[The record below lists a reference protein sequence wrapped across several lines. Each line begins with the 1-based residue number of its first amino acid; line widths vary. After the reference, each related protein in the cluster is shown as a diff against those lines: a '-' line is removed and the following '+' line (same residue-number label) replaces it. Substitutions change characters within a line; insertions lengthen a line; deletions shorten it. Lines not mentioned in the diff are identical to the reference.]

1 MQSISAM
8 MLSPASFSHAQE
20 FLLQRAR
27 PLERAL
33 FRFHF
38 ENAPAG
44 EVRQALAAF
53 QNEDGGFGRA
63 LEPDFRLPASSAL
76 ATSLALKSLREAGI
90 PARDPMVVAALRW
103 SQGAFDRALDR
114 WAAVPPAVNDW
125 PHAPW
130 WTWAAPGQPCFTANP
145 SVEFVAHLW
154 RYREAVDPAF
164 LSEITARAED
174 LLHRLPDRPEMH
186 DLLCVI
192 HLAETP
198 SVPAVLRN
206 QAANYARQAGPLI
219 VARDPGAW
227 TGYAVKPLALAPRA
241 DSLLAQLL
249 DEPVRANLEFEIQR
263 QGADGAWAPN
273 WNWGGLFPKD
283 WPQAESEW
291 QGVLTLQSLLTLRSY
306 GCLADV
312 GYETVAPPHSL
323 ACR

>member
-1 MQSISAM
+1 M
-8 MLSPASFSHAQE
+8 MLTPASFSNAQE

-76 ATSLALKSLREAGI
+76 ATSLALKYLREAGL
-90 PARDPMVVAALRW
+90 PARDPLVGAALCW
-103 SQGAFDRALDR
+103 TQAAFDHGLDR
-114 WAAVPPAVNDW
+114 WPAVPGAVNDW

-130 WTWAAPGQPCFTANP
+130 WIWSGPGQPGFTANP

-154 RYREAVDPAF
+154 RYREAVDATF
-164 LSEITARAED
+164 LSEITARAEE
-174 LLHRLPDRPEMH
+174 LVHRLPDRPEMH

-206 QAANYARQAGPLI
+206 QAANYVRQTGPVI
-219 VARDPGAW
+219 VAREPEAW
-227 TGYAVKPLALAPRA
+227 IGYGVKPLALAPRA
-241 DSLLAQLL
+241 DSLLAPLL
-249 DEPVRANLEFEIQR
+249 CGPVSANLEFEILR

-273 WNWGGLFPKD
+273 WSWGGLFPQD
-283 WPQAESEW
+283 WPEAELEW
-291 QGVLTLQSLLTLRSY
+291 KGVLTLQTLLTLRSY
-306 GCLADV
+306 GCLAEV
-312 GYETVAPPHSL
+312 GYETVGQTPSL
-323 ACR
+323 AYS